1 VSAVRKS
8 GQQPK
13 QIASVASSSYRLHT
27 NIRQRFRTH
36 KQRQSALCILA
47 IMAIEPLPGERERQQ
62 EVARQQR
69 IAYKEK
75 PRSRAGA
82 ILLGLLLFFALGI
95 AGAVWLLRHA
105 GTNGAAGTIASYLMG
120 NRESFNTSAPDVVSQ
135 IQRLNRLETVSY
147 SVDTVVEG
155 KRTNAVL
162 PDLLFGDRLLL
173 VVHGQ
178 VVAGVDLS
186 KLKPESV
193 QVNGRSVT
201 IELPASQIFTTKID
215 SAKTKVF
222 ARTTGLLVQ
231 ADPNLESDTRS
242 TAENQILQAATTD
255 GILDTARSNAR
266 GSMESLL
273 RGLGFETVTVR

>member
-1 VSAVRKS
+1 
-8 GQQPK
+8 
-13 QIASVASSSYRLHT
+13 
-27 NIRQRFRTH
+27 
-36 KQRQSALCILA
+36 
-47 IMAIEPLPGERERQQ
+47 MAINQTPDEERARQY

-69 IAYKEK
+69 MTYKEK

-82 ILLGLLLFFALGI
+82 ILIGLLLFFALGT
-95 AGAVWLLRHA
+95 AGAVWLLRQA
-105 GTNGAAGTIASYLMG
+105 GTDGAAGRIAGFLMSG
-120 NRESFNTSAPDVVSQ
+120 RESFNTSAPDVVNQ

-193 QVNGRSVT
+193 QVSGRSVT

-215 SAKTKVF
+215 STKTKVF

-242 TAENQILQAATTD
+242 TAETQILQAATAD